1 MKIKFTLKKEMDTVC
16 ESMLD
21 GEAKIKALCD
31 QYGAI
36 TEGQIIDYDAY
47 LAEANGLMNGQV
59 VNYLNIKVGR
69 GDTLTA
75 EEQAILDKASGKM
88 ADASFGVK

>member
-1 MKIKFTLKKEMDTVC
+1 MKIKFTLKREMD
-16 ESMLD
+16 LD
-21 GEAKIKALCD
+21 CTDMADGQAKIKALCD

-47 LAEANGLMNGQV
+47 LAEANGVMNGQV

-88 ADASFGVK
+88 ADADFGAK